1 MSSNQFITNQ
11 FKQTQDLATLRG
23 AQIAAQKGKLNV
35 EEKEHPTRTKVVT
48 ALAFVGA
55 GVLLVLISVLMNL

>member
-11 FKQTQDLATLRG
+11 FKQTQELATLRG
-23 AQIAAQKGKLNV
+23 AQIAAQKGKLKV
-35 EEKEHPTRTKVVT
+35 DDKEHSTRTKVVT

-55 GVLLVLISVLMNL
+55 AAVLVLISLWING